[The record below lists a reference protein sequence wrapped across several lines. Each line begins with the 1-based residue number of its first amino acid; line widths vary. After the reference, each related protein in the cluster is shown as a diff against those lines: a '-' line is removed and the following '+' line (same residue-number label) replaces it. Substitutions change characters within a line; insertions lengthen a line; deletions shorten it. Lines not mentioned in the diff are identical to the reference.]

1 MKPHYSVGEDQ
12 TNIKFSSLFEVA
24 RDANTLK
31 PLPILESRPNW
42 GRQRPS
48 VDAVV
53 IVSAEYGTVTT
64 KADAEL
70 KSIKKRG
77 IQTYGA
83 ISIRAPTNADI
94 YPLLA
99 DYVNN
104 GTLSP
109 GSTVAIAKSGWRGFL
124 MDKRDNQPTMVTV
137 YSREYSRTV
146 SSS

>member
-1 MKPHYSVGEDQ
+1 M
-12 TNIKFSSLFEVA
+12 FEVA

-53 IVSAEYGTVTT
+53 IVSMDCYNGIVTT
-64 KADAEL
+64 KVDAEL

-77 IQTYGA
+77 TLTYAA

-109 GSTVAIAKSGWRGFL
+109 GSTVAIAKSGGWRGFL
-124 MDKRDNQPTMVTV
+124 MDKRDNQPWLQ
-137 YSREYSRTV
+137 SIQEK
-146 SSS
+146 